1 MVQFRY
7 FWNFMMILELL
18 LYLWDLGNFVGRK
31 ATENSN
37 VLRDFLFNP
46 KITPPFMSTQ
56 IEAEIKL
63 NLNIYSKLK
72 LLNNVM

>member
-46 KITPPFMSTQ
+46 KITPPFMSYQ
-56 IEAEIKL
+56 L
-63 NLNIYSKLK
+63 KLK
-72 LLNNVM
+72 PK